1 VCQGCEER
9 QERIKRLERRIHNQR
24 VALRQNW
31 QIVDMR
37 TGLAQPKEVRSRL
50 LAGWSRASREARE
63 LRERL
68 AKYEPTE

>member
-9 QERIKRLERRIHNQR
+9 QERIRRLERRIHNQR
-24 VALRQNW
+24 VALRKDW

-50 LAGWSRASREARE
+50 LAGWCRASREVRE
-63 LRERL
+63 LREQL
-68 AKYEPTE
+68 AKYEPAE